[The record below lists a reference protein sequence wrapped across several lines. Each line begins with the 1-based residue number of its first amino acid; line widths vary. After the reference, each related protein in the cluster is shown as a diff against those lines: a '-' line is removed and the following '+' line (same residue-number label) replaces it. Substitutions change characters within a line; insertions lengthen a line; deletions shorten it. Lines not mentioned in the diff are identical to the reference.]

1 MTGWARTLVAV
12 GLGLVL
18 LAHPMLAQ
26 AVEPAVHEGH
36 EASAHPEQG
45 TPEAVAAARVHF
57 TKGRALYQAGA
68 YREAIVEL
76 DAARALD
83 PKAKDLVFNLGVVHE
98 KLGEIDEALRYAR
111 LYAQMDL
118 EPGERTR
125 AENYI
130 KRLEGAKSEV
140 AAREAAAA
148 AVRPV
153 PGAEVARVRGRFDAL
168 TIGAAGVAVV
178 AAGVGVVMGVK
189 ALGDKPSSGFVA
201 GVNGTAAD
209 LASQTSTA
217 HSDAVVADVCF
228 AGAIVAAAAAAGLY
242 FGRYRDAPSAPKHA
256 HLMLAPLVAPSLGGV
271 LLGGSF

>member
-1 MTGWARTLVAV
+1 MTGRARTLLSV

-18 LAHPMLAQ
+18 LTHPMLAQ
-26 AVEPAVHEGH
+26 AVEPAGRDV
-36 EASAHPEQG
+36 SAHPEQG
-45 TPEAVAAARVHF
+45 TPDAVAAARVHF
-57 TKGRALYQAGA
+57 TRGRELYQAGA

-125 AENYI
+125 AESYI

-148 AVRPV
+148 RPV
-153 PGAEVARVRGRFDAL
+153 PGKDVVRVRGRLDAL

-178 AAGVGVVMGVK
+178 AGGVGVVMGIK
-189 ALGDKPSSGFVA
+189 ALGDKPSSGFIA

-209 LASQTSTA
+209 LANQTSTA
-217 HSDAVVADVCF
+217 HSDAVVADICF
-228 AGAIVAAAAAAGLY
+228 AGAIVAAGAAVGL
-242 FGRYRDAPSAPKHA
+242 RALP
-256 HLMLAPLVAPSLGGV
+256 
-271 LLGGSF
+271 